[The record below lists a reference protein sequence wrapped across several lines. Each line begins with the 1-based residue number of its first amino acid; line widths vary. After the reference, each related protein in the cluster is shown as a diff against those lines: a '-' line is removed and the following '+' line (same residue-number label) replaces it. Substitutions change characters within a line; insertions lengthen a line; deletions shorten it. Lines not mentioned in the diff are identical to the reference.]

1 MHELGIAN
9 SVLEAVRVEARR
21 RPGAVPV
28 TVGVRIG
35 EFSGV
40 NPDALAFSFQAL
52 TSETEWNRL
61 ALEVQTT
68 EGDDL
73 QLTFVELEEP

>member
-9 SVLEAVRVEARR
+9 SVLEAVRVEAGKH
-21 RPGAVPV
+21 PGAVPV

-35 EFSGV
+35 ELSGV
-40 NPDALAFSFQAL
+40 NPDALAFSFQVL
-52 TSETEWNRL
+52 TSETEWDRL
-61 ALEVQTT
+61 VLEVQTT

-73 QLTFVELEEP
+73 QVAYLELEEA